1 MDIHVCEHLKG
12 NSEQANSSVLI
23 ILHEE
28 HVAKKLQSFIDL
40 KLRSELE
47 RIYEKYGHPS
57 GY

>member
-1 MDIHVCEHLKG
+1 VCEHLKG